1 MFAEN
6 SYDISC
12 TSRINSHGQNPI
24 AASQILLTTASTPL
38 LSTHHCN
45 HLLSVF
51 IYQGNCCKI
60 CNSSTVQLSCITGK
74 FNYSAI
80 LNTWTAQLLPI
91 WKQFIFVIIK
101 QYLYDV
107 LSNYLETT
115 AYYSDVSLF
124 CFALSGGYIAVKP
137 WYARSYGNW
146 YRVFEIF
153 HILCERGT
161 PKDFSELHLY
171 LLPTLPHPLQI
182 YQQYQEPHPIGPAA
196 LPAPASWVLQR
207 ARSRDSQATYHIHT
221 STHKHARKRKRISSS
236 YNIIVAK
243 PAWTLGL

>member
-1 MFAEN
+1 MP
-6 SYDISC
+6 
-12 TSRINSHGQNPI
+12 RPV
-24 AASQILLTTASTPL
+24 SQILLTTASTPL
-38 LSTHHCN
+38 LSTNHCN
-45 HLLSVF
+45 HLLSRDILSV
-51 IYQGNCCKI
+51 QLLQI

-74 FNYSAI
+74 FNYLI
-80 LNTWTAQLLPI
+80 LERLNFCLLETVH
-91 WKQFIFVIIK
+91 FVIIK
-101 QYLYDV
+101 HKLYNA

-161 PKDFSELHLY
+161 PKDFPELHLY
-171 LLPTLPHPLQI
+171 ALPTLPHPLQI

-196 LPAPASWVLQR
+196 LPAPASWVLQW
-207 ARSRDSQATYHIHT
+207 ARSRQASNLSH
-221 STHKHARKRKRISSS
+221 THKHTQARTQ
-236 YNIIVAK
+236 A
-243 PAWTLGL
+243 